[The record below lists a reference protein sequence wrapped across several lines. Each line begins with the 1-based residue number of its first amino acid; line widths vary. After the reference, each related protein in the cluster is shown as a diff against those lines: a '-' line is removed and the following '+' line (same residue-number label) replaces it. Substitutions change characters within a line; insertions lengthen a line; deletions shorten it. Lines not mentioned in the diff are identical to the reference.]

1 MRKLTR
7 IRRSVRAISPVISV
21 LLMIAIA
28 VAASLVAYAWVMGY
42 MDFTTTKVGKAIKIQ
57 SVSNSP
63 AVYVQNV
70 GDSDVTLKSCY
81 INGVLDSAATTLI
94 EDELLTKSSTY
105 TIDSFTDTAA
115 FSAKQVTVKIVTT
128 DGISAEYTETF
139 SGSSSSTPPA
149 TPYDVTF
156 ILDTG
161 GGSMTP
167 APGTQS
173 VGGTISVSATPAE
186 DYEFDQ
192 WESTGSIVI
201 ATPTSASTTAT
212 INGAGTITA
221 TFTYSPTLYAV
232 DFILGT
238 GGDSLTPGDGNYA
251 GVIAIEAF
259 PAEDYEF
266 NQWQSTG
273 SITFGDAGLASTT
286 ATINGAGTITATF
299 TYVPPEP
306 ETLILRPDEDGD
318 YEQLAEDYFTL
329 DNWQCVDDTGSGDG
343 SNTYVYDNDQNNY
356 DTDTYRTENHGS
368 ASGTIN
374 SVTVYIRCERSG
386 SDTCHGRAI
395 LRMGSTNYYNS
406 QTFNLASSWTLYS
419 TTFYT
424 NPAGGAWTWSAIDS
438 LEYGVSLESGDTSGG
453 GRSYARCTQ
462 VYVEVNYTP

>member
-1 MRKLTR
+1 MECLGFYVRSKLDIKLKESEMLSQAHWGMKEFNMRKLTR

-221 TFTYSPTLYAV
+221 TFTY
-232 DFILGT
+232 
-238 GGDSLTPGDGNYA
+238 
-251 GVIAIEAF
+251 
-259 PAEDYEF
+259 
-266 NQWQSTG
+266 
-273 SITFGDAGLASTT
+273 
-286 ATINGAGTITATF
+286 
-299 TYVPPEP
+299 VPPEP